1 MSTKKILAIFAILT
15 MSCIQAQTYVK
26 LKTIEPAPGSG
37 YSIGTGTNGSP
48 VYTKS
53 LSITTL
59 SATNGYFTGSINT
72 QTNNASYTSASSG
85 MIGSLNSGT
94 VTSGSFIKTGST
106 SSEFLKGDGS
116 SDGTTYLSTATASA
130 NYLTYTGANSS
141 LQMGSQ
147 FIGLGVAPSYPLH
160 VVNTNTPQARFA
172 YDATNMF
179 DINVP
184 SNGNA
189 ILALKSGAQ
198 FIFNNNINLTGLSI
212 ATGTGAGLGLT
223 IGTTTTSRLGF
234 YGATPVAQRSAT
246 TDLGDVLSNTG
257 LRAAGT
263 AYPITTSG
271 AINFTGA
278 FSTSN
283 LKSGYVA
290 KTSTYTITTSDY
302 TIDCTS
308 GTFTVTL
315 PTAVGN
321 AGRIYVV
328 RNGGTGTIT
337 IACNGAQTI
346 NGVATKILNTQYSG
360 FTIMSDGANNII
372 IGSF

>member
-1 MSTKKILAIFAILT
+1 MQKIIESPKRMFIIILLAGILGIIAGE
-15 MSCIQAQTYVK
+15 CYGQTPNYVK
-26 LKTIEPAPGSG
+26 LKSIEPAPGSG
-37 YSIGTGTNGSP
+37 YAIGTGTSGSP

-53 LSITTL
+53 LSVTTL
-59 SATNGYFTGSINT
+59 SATTGYFLGSVNT
-72 QTNNASYTSASSG
+72 QTNNASHTSALTGS
-85 MIGSLNSGT
+85 IGSLSSSTITAGLLGSGVSPT
-94 VTSGSFIKTGST
+94 F
-106 SSEFLKGDGS
+106 
-116 SDGTTYLSTATASA
+116 
-130 NYLTYTGANSS
+130 
-141 LQMGSQ
+141 
-147 FIGLGVAPSYPLH
+147 PLH
-160 VVNTNTPQARFA
+160 VVNTVTPQARFA

-189 ILALKSGAQ
+189 ILALKPSAQ
-198 FIFNNNINLTGLSI
+198 FVFSNSINLTGLNI
-212 ATGTGAGLGLT
+212 TTGTSAGLGLAIAT
-223 IGTTTTSRLGF
+223 STNSRLGF
-234 YGATPVAQRSAT
+234 YGATPATQRSAT
-246 TDLGDVLSNTG
+246 SDLGTALSDLG

-263 AYPITTSG
+263 SYPITTSG
-271 AINFTGA
+271 AITSTGA

-283 LKSGYVA
+283 FKSGYVA

-321 AGRIYVV
+321 AGRMYVV
-328 RNGGTGTIT
+328 RNGGTGVIT

-346 NGVATKILNTQYSG
+346 NGVTTKVLNTQYSG
-360 FTIMSDGANNII
+360 FVIMSDGANNIV